1 VASGFIAGTAPVD
14 APVVAVGLSVAG
26 GCGRHALSTAA
37 RELRPGGGGGGG
49 GRRARGGAV
58 VVGRDAHLAGVAQL
72 ETGAVRTTALH
83 AAAAAAAGLVAAGA
97 AAQRRAD
104 VRTPAIVVVAR
115 VATCSTSSTNK
126 LLAAHVYAAYEVNS
140 TTRTRTR
147 ARHGHGLFCGETDPH
162 GPNGVSP
169 QKSPCPCPCRARV
182 VEFSYMLLCIAAC
195 NTNRV
200 AARYCPQRVAR

>member
-1 VASGFIAGTAPVD
+1 MD

-37 RELRPGGGGGGG
+37 GELRLGGG

-83 AAAAAAAGLVAAGA
+83 AAAAAA
-97 AAQRRAD
+97 QRRAD

-126 LLAAHVYAAYEVNS
+126 LLAAHVYAAYELNS

>member
-1 VASGFIAGTAPVD
+1 MAAGFVAGTAPVD

-37 RELRPGGGGGGG
+37 RELRPGGGGGG
-49 GRRARGGAV
+49 RRARGGAV
-58 VVGRDAHLAGVAQL
+58 VVDRDAHLAGVAQL

-83 AAAAAAAGLVAAGA
+83 VAAAGLVAAGA

-104 VRTPAIVVVAR
+104 VRTPAIVVLAR
-115 VATCSTSSTNK
+115 VATCSTSSSNT
-126 LLAAHVYAAYEVNS
+126 LLAAHVYAAYELDS

-169 QKSPCPCPCRARV
+169 QKSPCPCPC
-182 VEFSYMLLCIAAC
+182 SGI
-195 NTNRV
+195 
-200 AARYCPQRVAR
+200 

>member
-1 VASGFIAGTAPVD
+1 
-14 APVVAVGLSVAG
+14 VAVGLSVAG

-37 RELRPGGGGGGG
+37 RELWVGGGG

-83 AAAAAAAGLVAAGA
+83 AAAAAAA
-97 AAQRRAD
+97 QRRAD
-104 VRTPAIVVVAR
+104 VRTPAIVVLAR
-115 VATCSTSSTNK
+115 VATCSTSRTSNK
-126 LLAAHVYAAYEVNS
+126 LLAAHVYAAYELNS
-140 TTRTRTR
+140 TTRTRAR

-169 QKSPCPCPCRARV
+169 QKSPCPCRARV